1 MSRQLL
7 ADIDGVAEL
16 FASLPTPGRD
26 DFRPLSLALPGLC
39 LASRQASFHGV
50 DDLGQENRGDQISLR
65 RGWEGLCQELEGCG
79 VNSGLVRPT
88 LTREGA

>member
-26 DFRPLSLALPGLC
+26 YFCPLSLALPGLC
-39 LASRQASFHGV
+39 LASSQASYHVV
-50 DDLGQENRGDQISLR
+50 DDRGQENRGDQISLR
-65 RGWEGLCQELEGCG
+65 RGWEGVRQESEGCG

-88 LTREGA
+88 FTR